1 VPFGEPST
9 AKALKLLSEVRV
21 KADRVS
27 RQVYNSL
34 LSRID
39 LSLSEASL
47 MLPDI
52 IDLNRKLDFELQ
64 TVPQLREAL
73 EKGTFA
79 NLEDL
84 LAWLREQVAAM
95 TPGANPLPALKAPL
109 AHLCDQWTAEVKNSA
124 LLGELTTW
132 AKS

>member
-1 VPFGEPST
+1 M
-9 AKALKLLSEVRV
+9 KLLSEVRV

-27 RQVYNSL
+27 RLVYNSL
-34 LSRID
+34 LARID

-52 IDLNRKLDFELQ
+52 IDLNRKLEFEQQ

-73 EKGTFA
+73 SKNTFA
-79 NLEDL
+79 SLEDL

-109 AHLCDQWTAEVKNSA
+109 AHLCNQWSAEVKDSV
-124 LLGELTTW
+124 LLGELTDW